1 MNRCPPLIVAGPTV
15 HRRSTQLPFLSAM
28 AVVLLVGCSPS
39 VVEAPAAPII
49 SPWLAGVAPP
59 SSSAYD
65 DPVGRLLIADT
76 VAKVS
81 FDGDANT
88 HFLPNSAG
96 VEVLWPRPLRRVV
109 VDTMGRIEERPVRG
123 VPEELAN
130 AVVRGF
136 CPGRGGELAMVA
148 GGASEGFLLIRED
161 SVVAYWPWR
170 PPGGEEFGLPRSCIQ
185 LGEVWAGLTT
195 TSLATGNGASA
206 PGARLQMVA
215 VGQGVRSAS
224 EVLLEAAIPSLS
236 VLDSATQ
243 RQLTI
248 PLQQFPELA
257 GSLGGAVLLRP
268 VVDPDSASL
277 QLDLIDSANHWVR
290 TIHLNLPRHR
300 IEPALFGRL
309 LPEGDSVAERLLK
322 PLLAAG
328 LIRRT
333 ISRLIPNDST
343 SIYLVRGDLSP
354 DLTSSA
360 ASPHILDLLDLRSGR
375 VARIEIPER
384 TPVLGARGRYLFLCR
399 ADAANSWKPG
409 TRIACAELLVLRM
422 ADVDSPPSDAPER

>member
-1 MNRCPPLIVAGPTV
+1 M
-15 HRRSTQLPFLSAM
+15 
-28 AVVLLVGCSPS
+28 
-39 VVEAPAAPII
+39 
-49 SPWLAGVAPP
+49 
-59 SSSAYD
+59 
-65 DPVGRLLIADT
+65 
-76 VAKVS
+76 
-81 FDGDANT
+81 
-88 HFLPNSAG
+88 
-96 VEVLWPRPLRRVV
+96 
-109 VDTMGRIEERPVRG
+109 
-123 VPEELAN
+123 
-130 AVVRGF
+130 
-136 CPGRGGELAMVA
+136 
-148 GGASEGFLLIRED
+148 
-161 SVVAYWPWR
+161 
-170 PPGGEEFGLPRSCIQ
+170 
-185 LGEVWAGLTT
+185 
-195 TSLATGNGASA
+195 
-206 PGARLQMVA
+206 
-215 VGQGVRSAS
+215 
-224 EVLLEAAIPSLS
+224 
-236 VLDSATQ
+236 LDSATQ